1 MRIARRTLNI
11 MPRVSSIRLRLSAS
25 VLLAM
30 RRLAL
35 KRGRVA
41 QLAPHLEMGEQGEM
55 AALFHL
61 RQNGYVVVARRWH
74 TPKQRGDIDLIA
86 WEGDTL
92 CFVEVKTRASRAVAT
107 AESAVDE
114 DKRKILRRMAR
125 HYLKAVDPPADA
137 VRFDVVS
144 VYLEPQS
151 TEIALYRWAFDW

>member
-1 MRIARRTLNI
+1 MARRTINP
-11 MPRVSSIRLRLSAS
+11 MPRVPSIRLRFGAS
-25 VLLAM
+25 VLTAM
-30 RRLAL
+30 RSLAI
-35 KRGRVA
+35 RRERVTP
-41 QLAPHLEMGEQGEM
+41 LAPHLEMGEQGEM
-55 AALFHL
+55 AALFYL

-107 AESAVDE
+107 AVSAVDE

-125 HYLKAVDPPADA
+125 HYMKAIDPPADE

-144 VYLEPQS
+144 VYLEPAS
-151 TEIALYRWAFDW
+151 TEIELYRWAFDW

>member
-1 MRIARRTLNI
+1 MRIAKRTI
-11 MPRVSSIRLRLSAS
+11 DTMPRVALIRLRLYASAL
-25 VLLAM
+25 VAM
-30 RRLAL
+30 RRIAV
-35 KRGRVA
+35 RWGRVA
-41 QLAPHLEMGEQGEM
+41 QLAPHLDMGEQGEM

-61 RQNGYVVVARRWH
+61 RQNGYVVVARRWR

-114 DKRKILRRMAR
+114 DKRTTLRRMAR
-125 HYLKAVDPPADA
+125 HYLKAVDPPAEA

-144 VYLEPQS
+144 VYLEPQT
-151 TEIALYRWAFDW
+151 TEITLYRWAFDW